1 MASKKRL
8 QLVFLAVLLA
18 LGTSPVSLNA
28 GVTYSFSHIVEEGDG
43 SAELYNGSIGEAQL
57 FVDIDSYGSNQVL
70 FTFRNE
76 GPEVCYIEGVYFY
89 DGILLG
95 IASLIDADDG
105 VGGDSDVDFTEDAVD
120 AVKPNDL
127 PSAKKLVAGYGLDL
141 LDSTDNDPASL
152 NGVQPGEWLG
162 VVFDLLPPPPNYT
175 YEDIIAGMTDR
186 VIIIGIKVQGFD
198 NEGSEAFI
206 NNPKPIPAPGA
217 VLLSGIGVAL
227 VGWLR
232 RRRTL

>member
-8 QLVFLAVLLA
+8 QLVILAVLLA
-18 LGTSPVSLNA
+18 LVTSPMSLNA
-28 GVTYSFSHIVEEGDG
+28 AVTYSFSHVVEEGDG

-57 FVDIDSYGSNQVL
+57 FVDIDPYSSNQVL

-76 GPEVCYIEGVYFY
+76 GSEVCYIEGVYFY

-105 VGGDSDVDFTEDAVD
+105 VGGDSDVDFTENAVD

-141 LDSTDNDPASL
+141 LDSADNDPASI

-175 YEDIIAGMTDR
+175 YEDIIAGMNDR

-198 NEGSEAFI
+198 NGGSEAFI
-206 NNPKPIPAPGA
+206 NNPTPIPAPSA
-217 VLLSGIGVAL
+217 VLLGSIGVAL